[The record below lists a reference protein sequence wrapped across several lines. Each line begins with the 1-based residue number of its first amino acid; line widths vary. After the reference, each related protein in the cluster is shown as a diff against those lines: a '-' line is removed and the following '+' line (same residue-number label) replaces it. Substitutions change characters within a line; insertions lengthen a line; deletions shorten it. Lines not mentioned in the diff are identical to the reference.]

1 VVLDVVPNHTSDH
14 HPWFTASRSS
24 RDDPKRSWYV
34 WRDPAPDGGPPTDWR
49 AAFGDYPAWSFDPT
63 TEQYYLHLFLP
74 EQPDL
79 DWNRPEVAAAMT
91 DVLRFWSDRGVDGY
105 RIDVVHCVG
114 KELDVNTPPELA
126 GIPACVLD
134 HGPGVH
140 VRLKELRA
148 NTDRFD
154 RPPMLVGETY
164 VFERERVVDFLG
176 HDDELHLGFNIPALH
191 APWTA
196 EAWREEIR
204 SAIELYEPV
213 GGWPCWVMSNHDV
226 KRHRTRYGSEARA
239 RAAATLL
246 LTLWGTPFLYEG
258 EELGLEDAHV
268 PADRV
273 VDPGGRDGCRAPI
286 PWTSDEDHGW
296 PGGAWLPFAP
306 DATARSVRAQT
317 GDPASMLEHY
327 RRLLA
332 LRRATPALHRGAMAL
347 LDAPEGVLRYRRWVE
362 DGPAPQSVEVLINFT
377 GEPVPSEGP
386 DGEWS
391 GGEWLAGGWLGGTA
405 LPGDPPAP
413 GTPLAADEARIVR
426 HV

>member
-1 VVLDVVPNHTSDH
+1 
-14 HPWFTASRSS
+14 
-24 RDDPKRSWYV
+24 
-34 WRDPAPDGGPPTDWR
+34 
-49 AAFGDYPAWSFDPT
+49 
-63 TEQYYLHLFLP
+63 
-74 EQPDL
+74 
-79 DWNRPEVAAAMT
+79 
-91 DVLRFWSDRGVDGY
+91 
-105 RIDVVHCVG
+105 
-114 KELDVNTPPELA
+114 
-126 GIPACVLD
+126 
-134 HGPGVH
+134 
-140 VRLKELRA
+140 
-148 NTDRFD
+148 
-154 RPPMLVGETY
+154 
-164 VFERERVVDFLG
+164 
-176 HDDELHLGFNIPALH
+176 
-191 APWTA
+191 
-196 EAWREEIR
+196 
-204 SAIELYEPV
+204 
-213 GGWPCWVMSNHDV
+213 
-226 KRHRTRYGSEARA
+226 
-239 RAAATLL
+239 
-246 LTLWGTPFLYEG
+246 
-258 EELGLEDAHV
+258 V